1 MIFSHLC
8 RFKRPLFLS
17 LVVVT
22 ALLLI
27 HAAPS
32 ADAQVAER
40 VLIRQ
45 VDSAA
50 FPTVSV
56 YVEAYDTAG
65 QFIQNL
71 NPEDLTILENG
82 QPRPPLNLTLLNP
95 GAHLILVFNY
105 GPEWSVAYAQ
115 RSRFQYLRQHWLAWA
130 QAQPS
135 PTSDR
140 LSLITNSGLQLVRNN
155 DPTRWADWLESA
167 RPDLQREAASL
178 NGLTRALDLAA
189 TSDPENPQRP
199 VIFFLTAPLPAATLP
214 ALADL
219 GQRAQT
225 LSVPIHVWMVAHAR
239 ASTRLPQN
247 YAALNDLAIQSG
259 GQFTLFSG
267 PEPLPDP
274 EPILRPLR
282 FRYRVTYISNLTT
295 SGEQELS
302 VRLTHEG
309 VTLESEPI
317 SFDLTVLPPNPIL
330 LAPPAQIMRTWQS
343 PEGQR
348 ERYLAPSTYAF
359 SFITEFPDQ
368 HPRPLRAARLYVN
381 DVLVTERLEPPFEV
395 LEWPLEEVTA
405 NGRYRVRIEVE
416 DSLGL
421 RGQSQDWPIEVIV
434 AEPPR
439 SPLEQTWQRLSSP
452 EVLPF
457 WAVILSAVT
466 LGLVLWRWR
475 AYHRLTQPLYARW
488 TARQR
493 GKTAPPA
500 ASSPTITLS
509 PLAAPPSAASAWLVW
524 LNSDEV
530 PFFFPRD
537 ETAVP
542 PSEQR
547 FYPLPQ
553 ADVALGSDRQRATVW
568 IPHPSVEG
576 VHAHL
581 TYGPEGYKL
590 TDAGTVASTWLNG
603 AALPPEGAWLTH
615 GDIVHLGSVALRFET
630 AHPAPQ
636 PRPSLRPYE
645 EIL

>member
-8 RFKRPLFLS
+8 RFRRPLFLS
-17 LVVVT
+17 LVVIT
-22 ALLLI
+22 ALGLI
-27 HAAPS
+27 NATKSANAQAAE
-32 ADAQVAER
+32 QI
-40 VLIRQ
+40 LIRQ

-50 FPTVSV
+50 FPTMSLE
-56 YVEAYDTAG
+56 VEAYDTAG

-82 QPRPPLNLTLLNP
+82 QPRPLLNLTLLNP

-130 QAQPS
+130 QAQPT

-155 DPTRWADWLESA
+155 DPARWADWLESA
-167 RPDLQREAASL
+167 RPDLQREVTSL

-189 TSDPENPQRP
+189 TTDSDSSQHPI
-199 VIFFLTAPLPAATLP
+199 IFFLTAPLPAAALP

-225 LSVPIHVWMVAHAR
+225 LGVPVHVWMVAHAR

-247 YAALNDLAIQSG
+247 YAALNDLAVQSG

-267 PEPLPDP
+267 PESLPDP
-274 EPILRPLR
+274 EPILQPLR
-282 FRYRVTYISNLTT
+282 YRYRVTYLSGLTT
-295 SGEQELS
+295 SGTHALS
-302 VRLTHEG
+302 VRLNHEG
-309 VTLESEPI
+309 MTVESEPVA
-317 SFDLTVLPPNPIL
+317 FDLTVLPPNPIL
-330 LAPPAQIMRTWQS
+330 LAPPAQITRTWESRADQ
-343 PEGQR
+343 P

-368 HPRPLRAARLYVN
+368 HPRPLRAARLYIN
-381 DVLVTERLEPPFEV
+381 DTLVTERLEPPFEV
-395 LEWPLEEVTA
+395 LDWPLEGVTA

-421 RGQSQDWPIEVIV
+421 RGQSQDWLVEVIV

-439 SPLEQTWQRLSSP
+439 TPLEQTWQRLSSP
-452 EVLPF
+452 EVIPF
-457 WAVILSAVT
+457 WAVLLSAAT
-466 LGLVLWRWR
+466 LGLFLWRWR
-475 AYHRLTQPLYARW
+475 AYRRLTQPLYARW

-493 GKTAPPA
+493 DKTAPPTAPA
-500 ASSPTITLS
+500 ATLS
-509 PLAAPPSAASAWLVW
+509 PFAAPPATASAWLVW
-524 LNSDEV
+524 LNPDEV
-530 PFFFPRD
+530 PFFFLRD

-542 PSEQR
+542 PSEKR

-553 ADVALGSDRQRATVW
+553 TEVTLGSDRQRATIW

-576 VHAHL
+576 IHAHL
-581 TYGPEGYKL
+581 TFGPEGYRL
-590 TDAGTVASTWLNG
+590 TDASTIAGTWLNG
-603 AALPPEGAWLTH
+603 APLSPKGAWLVH
-615 GDIVHLGSVALRFET
+615 GDIIHIGSVALRFENT
-630 AHPAPQ
+630 TPSPQ
-636 PRPSLRPYE
+636 PYPTFHPFE